1 MAWSPSTTTLYVIDQ
16 LNEFVNFTQTISYE
30 DLVEFPDET
39 WEVEISASEVNET
52 VSTVGDTIQG
62 FYSNTFDGFSITYL
76 EKTGSYSTVVNWDNI
91 SNAKEIVA
99 YRPSTQQTKTY
110 TYTATAT
117 SDLTETVVTQN
128 YTIVVTNNWDIGK
141 ANLQSA
147 VAETRIGR

>member
-1 MAWSPSTTTLYVIDQ
+1 MAWSPSTTTLYVIDE

-30 DLVEFPDET
+30 DLVELPDET
-39 WEVEISASEVNET
+39 WEVTISASEVNET

-76 EKTGSYSTVVNWDNI
+76 EKTGSYNTVVNWDNI

-117 SDLTETVVTQN
+117 SNLTETVVTQD

>member
-1 MAWSPSTTTLYVIDQ
+1 MAWTPSTTNLYLIDQ

-30 DLVEFPDET
+30 DLVELPDET
-39 WEVEISASEVNET
+39 WEVTITASEVNET
-52 VSTVGDTIQG
+52 VSTTGGTIQG

-76 EKTGSYSTVVNWDNI
+76 QKTGSYNTVVNWDGI

-117 SDLTETVVTQN
+117 SSLTETVVTQD

-141 ANLQSA
+141 VNLQSA